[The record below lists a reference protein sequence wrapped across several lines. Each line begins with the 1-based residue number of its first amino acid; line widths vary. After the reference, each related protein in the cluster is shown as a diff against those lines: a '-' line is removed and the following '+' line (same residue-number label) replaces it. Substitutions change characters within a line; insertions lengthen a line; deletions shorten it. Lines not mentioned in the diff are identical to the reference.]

1 MADEREILLKVE
13 VEKSKAQADLE
24 EVTVQILEN
33 KKAVSELSTAY
44 KTGTVST
51 DEYVKSS
58 IKLKSEQKSL
68 TEQEKQLTKEVN
80 SEVNSLNALRNNLAK
95 LTKERNSLN
104 QGTKEGAKRF
114 NELQKEIAETT
125 TKIKEQEQAG
135 GDFRRNVGNYGS
147 AFKEA
152 VGGVQVFGNSL
163 DGVFKM
169 ILTNPIGIIIT
180 ALFSLFKI
188 LSQNEEIATFFKGV
202 MTGLGFILDKVAGVI
217 GDAVVGMSKF
227 GGESTKL
234 GAIVKD
240 LGTRILNN
248 LLAPINLFLDL
259 IPAVNAALEG
269 EFAKSA
275 EIAGDATVKFGKS
288 MVFLNDEVPELVKG
302 IGEAVQAG
310 IAYEAALNR
319 IEDAQSDLNVT
330 NAKAVNERDR
340 LLLQSKDLSRSESER
355 IALSEKAS
363 KIDEEILAR
372 KVDIINQS
380 IKAEQDHLAQIT
392 ASGNNAD
399 DVRHKINDLEVEL
412 LNAENESL
420 KFQEKALNRRNA
432 IIEKELANKA
442 KLAEAEKK
450 RLEEEEKARL
460 KALEEEHKYNERRK
474 KAKQDLEQF
483 KLEQEIEADR
493 ESLANQELT
502 GEERISILS
511 SILEQEKQKELD
523 KRNFLLEND
532 ALTTEDRK
540 LIHAQYLGKIR
551 DLEKETQEVIREDSN
566 KTAKIKQENEQR
578 TLDVTS
584 NTLGTVAGL
593 FEEHTVAF
601 KALASTQALIDTY
614 KSANASFASAAE
626 IPVVGPIL
634 APIAAAAAI
643 AAGFAN
649 VAKINA
655 AAGGGDF
662 VTTKPTL
669 LLVGDNPGARERV
682 TVTPLSG
689 KGKTTVHPN
698 SGLVAM
704 AGGGSLTSIG
714 ASLTDTRGIDDSV
727 NTSSLLNAFQNMPTP
742 VVSVKEI
749 ANVNNRVKV
758 KETVK
763 SL

>member
-1 MADEREILLKVE
+1 M
-13 VEKSKAQADLE
+13 
-24 EVTVQILEN
+24 
-33 KKAVSELSTAY
+33 
-44 KTGTVST
+44 
-51 DEYVKSS
+51 
-58 IKLKSEQKSL
+58 
-68 TEQEKQLTKEVN
+68 
-80 SEVNSLNALRNNLAK
+80 
-95 LTKERNSLN
+95 
-104 QGTKEGAKRF
+104 
-114 NELQKEIAETT
+114 
-125 TKIKEQEQAG
+125 
-135 GDFRRNVGNYGS
+135 
-147 AFKEA
+147 
-152 VGGVQVFGNSL
+152 
-163 DGVFKM
+163 
-169 ILTNPIGIIIT
+169 
-180 ALFSLFKI
+180 
-188 LSQNEEIATFFKGV
+188 
-202 MTGLGFILDKVAGVI
+202 
-217 GDAVVGMSKF
+217 
-227 GGESTKL
+227 
-234 GAIVKD
+234 
-240 LGTRILNN
+240 
-248 LLAPINLFLDL
+248 
-259 IPAVNAALEG
+259 
-269 EFAKSA
+269 
-275 EIAGDATVKFGKS
+275 
-288 MVFLNDEVPELVKG
+288 
-302 IGEAVQAG
+302 
-310 IAYEAALNR
+310 
-319 IEDAQSDLNVT
+319 
-330 NAKAVNERDR
+330 
-340 LLLQSKDLSRSESER
+340 
-355 IALSEKAS
+355 
-363 KIDEEILAR
+363 
-372 KVDIINQS
+372 
-380 IKAEQDHLAQIT
+380 
-392 ASGNNAD
+392 
-399 DVRHKINDLEVEL
+399 
-412 LNAENESL
+412 
-420 KFQEKALNRRNA
+420 
-432 IIEKELANKA
+432 
-442 KLAEAEKK
+442 
-450 RLEEEEKARL
+450 
-460 KALEEEHKYNERRK
+460 
-474 KAKQDLEQF
+474 
-483 KLEQEIEADR
+483 
-493 ESLANQELT
+493 
-502 GEERISILS
+502 
-511 SILEQEKQKELD
+511 
-523 KRNFLLEND
+523 
-532 ALTTEDRK
+532 
-540 LIHAQYLGKIR
+540 QYLGKIR